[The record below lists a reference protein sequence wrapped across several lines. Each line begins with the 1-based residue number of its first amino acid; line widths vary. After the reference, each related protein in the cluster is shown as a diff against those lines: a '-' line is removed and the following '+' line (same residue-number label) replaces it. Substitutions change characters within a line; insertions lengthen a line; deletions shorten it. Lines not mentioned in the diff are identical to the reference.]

1 MRKTLVLVIVT
12 IFASTML
19 SAQARALG
27 GRSFYIGEAV
37 SYQHLLTEKTMLEAE
52 LGLSLSSVGV
62 EAVVTH
68 DWLFPIRSW
77 EDIGSYNWYV
87 GVGLGAGAYLF
98 SNTTIGV
105 AGRIGI
111 EYNFW
116 FPMQISIDYR
126 PLIGPA
132 WNGVS
137 VSFNGEGLV
146 RSALGLS
153 LRYLFNQQDTS
164 TKAVGLSD

>member
-1 MRKTLVLVIVT
+1 MKKTLTLIAFA
-12 IFASTML
+12 IFASSTVC
-19 SAQARALG
+19 AQARALG
-27 GRSFYIGEAV
+27 LRSFYIGEAV
-37 SYQHLLTEKTMLEAE
+37 SYQHQLTEKTMLEAE

-68 DWLFPIRSW
+68 DWIFPIHAYENGGSW
-77 EDIGSYNWYV
+77 NWYA

-111 EYNFW
+111 EYNFD
-116 FPMQISIDYR
+116 FPMQLALDYR

-132 WNGVS
+132 WNGVT
-137 VSFNGEGLV
+137 VSFNGEGLI
-146 RSALGLS
+146 RSAVGLS
-153 LRYLFNQQDTS
+153 LRYLFHQQNAT
-164 TKAVGLSD
+164 TKAISLSE

>member
-1 MRKTLVLVIVT
+1 MKKTLVLMVVAIL
-12 IFASTML
+12 ASSTL
-19 SAQARALG
+19 CAQARALG
-27 GRSFYIGEAV
+27 GRSFYIGEAL
-37 SYQHLLTEKTMLEAE
+37 SYQHQLTEKSMLEAE

-68 DWLFPIRSW
+68 NWLFPITSW
-77 EDIGSYNWYV
+77 QKRGTWNWYA

-105 AGRIGI
+105 AGRIGM
-111 EYNFW
+111 EYIFW

-132 WNGVS
+132 WNGVT
-137 VSFNGEGLV
+137 VSFNEEGLV
-146 RSALGLS
+146 RSAVGLS
-153 LRYLFNQQDTS
+153 LRYLFHQQNAT
-164 TKAVGLSD
+164 TKAISLSE

>member
-1 MRKTLVLVIVT
+1 MKKLLILLMFAT
-12 IFASTML
+12 ITSVATY
-19 SAQARALG
+19 AQARAIGL
-27 GRSFYIGEAV
+27 RSFYIGEAV
-37 SYQHLLTEKTMLEAE
+37 SYQHQLTEKTMLEAE

-68 DWLFPIRSW
+68 DWLFPISSW
-77 EDIGSYNWYV
+77 QKRGTWNWYA

-98 SNTTIGV
+98 STTTIGV

-116 FPMQISIDYR
+116 FPMQLALDYR
-126 PLIGPA
+126 PVVGPA
-132 WNGVS
+132 WNGVT
-137 VSFNGEGLV
+137 VRFNEAGLV

-153 LRYLFNQQDTS
+153 LRYLFNQQHGVDKNS
-164 TKAVGLSD
+164 NPE